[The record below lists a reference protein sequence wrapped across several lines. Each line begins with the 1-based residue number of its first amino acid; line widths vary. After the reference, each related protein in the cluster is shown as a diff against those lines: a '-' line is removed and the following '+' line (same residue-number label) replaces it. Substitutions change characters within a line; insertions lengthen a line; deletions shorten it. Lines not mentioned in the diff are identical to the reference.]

1 MYGRMLLVDILIERG
16 YIKSNTK
23 VHLLGC
29 ALPQEFRH
37 YKGER
42 YSFIETID
50 TSNPV
55 VHGMKGIRYKSF
67 GLDHKESDK
76 LADLMDEEL
85 SAEARADVRYN
96 INLFRKFVKYE

>member
-1 MYGRMLLVDILIERG
+1 
-16 YIKSNTK
+16 
-23 VHLLGC
+23 
-29 ALPQEFRH
+29 
-37 YKGER
+37 
-42 YSFIETID
+42 
-50 TSNPV
+50 
-55 VHGMKGIRYKSF
+55 MKGIRYKSF